1 MTTNMGTVDRAL
13 RLIVGLALIVAPL
26 MNFLGLGASS
36 AVAYTLM
43 AIGGVLTLTAVFG
56 LCPLYSLLGIQTN
69 S

>member
-1 MTTNMGTVDRAL
+1 MKTNMGTVDRAL
-13 RLIVGLALIVAPL
+13 RLIIGLALIVAPL
-26 MNFLGLGASS
+26 MNYWGLGASS

-56 LCPLYSLLGIQTN
+56 VCPLYKLLGIQSN

>member
-26 MNFLGLGASS
+26 MNYWGLGASG

-43 AIGGVLTLTAVFG
+43 AIGGILTLTSVFG
-56 LCPLYSLLGIQTN
+56 VCPIYSLLGIQTK

>member
-1 MTTNMGTVDRAL
+1 MTTKMGTVDRAL

-26 MNFLGLGASS
+26 MNYLGLGASS

-43 AIGGVLTLTAVFG
+43 TIGGILTLTSVFG
-56 LCPLYSLLGIQTN
+56 VCPIYSLLGIQTK